1 MLRLASQ
8 LPTRD
13 LCILVAPT
21 YFEKESKNSDVVLE
35 MRIAERTSADVMMAS
50 LETILRGILHD
61 DSAII
66 HVSYTY
72 LLGKICI

>member
-13 LCILVAPT
+13 LCILVAI
-21 YFEKESKNSDVVLE
+21 KEQRDVVLE